1 MSGADTEV
9 IHMEEMLELSEPA
22 SEHGVILE
30 HAEDG
35 RLMLTV
41 AGVPIAVRV
50 RECFPWSEPG
60 RHISLRDEDEEELA
74 LIDEPATLSLESRR
88 ALELA
93 LAEAGF
99 VIEVVRV
106 VEIEE
111 EVEIRQWTVETRDG
125 KRHFQTHLDDW
136 PRVLPMGGLL
146 IRDVA
151 GDLYRLPE
159 PASLDKRSR
168 ELLWAFV
175 D

>member
-1 MSGADTEV
+1 
-9 IHMEEMLELSEPA
+9 MEEMLELSEPM

-74 LIDEPATLSLESRR
+74 LIDDPATLNIESRR

-125 KRHFQTHLDDW
+125 TRHFQTHLDDW

-146 IRDVA
+146 IRDVG
-151 GDLYRLPE
+151 GDLYRMPD
-159 PASLDKRSR
+159 PATLDRKSR
-168 ELLWAFV
+168 DLLWAFV